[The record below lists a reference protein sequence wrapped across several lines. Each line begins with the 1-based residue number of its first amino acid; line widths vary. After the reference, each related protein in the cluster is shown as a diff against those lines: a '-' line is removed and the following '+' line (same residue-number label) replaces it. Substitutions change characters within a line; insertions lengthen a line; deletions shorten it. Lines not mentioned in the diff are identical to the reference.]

1 MRVFSLVG
9 VALVGV
15 VSGSALAQTTLFGP
29 SAYLSVADSPFATDP
44 GLLVETFEDGL
55 FNLPGVSAVPGAST
69 FTPIVSG
76 PGSFTDSVDADDGL
90 IDGNGSGG
98 HSLSFSPNSPN
109 EQFGVS
115 IVFDPLV
122 IGGFPTRVGFVW
134 TDGSNVGAAKIV
146 TFFGPAGELLGEIG
160 PVSIGDGLFSG
171 TTAEDRFFG
180 AESSVGISRIF
191 FRSPTSGNNF
201 ELDHLQYVAVP
212 EPATLAGLAG
222 LAVIALRR
230 RPARG

>member
-1 MRVFSLVG
+1 MRVLSLAG

-15 VSGSALAQTTLFGP
+15 ASGSAVAQTTLFGP
-29 SAYLSVADSPFATDP
+29 SAYLSVADSPFASDP
-44 GLLVETFEDGL
+44 GLLVETFEDGV
-55 FNLPGVSAVPGAST
+55 FDLPGVSAVPGAST
-69 FTPIVSG
+69 FTPFVSAPG
-76 PGSFTDSVDADDGL
+76 PFNDSVDADDGL
-90 IDGNGSGG
+90 IDGNGAGG
-98 HSLSFSPNSPN
+98 HSLSFTPNTPN

-146 TFFGPAGELLGEIG
+146 TFYGPAGEVVGEIG
-160 PVSIGDGLFSG
+160 PVSIGDGSFG
-171 TTAEDRFFG
+171 NTTAEDRFFG
-180 AESSVGISRIF
+180 AESAAGISRIV

-212 EPATLAGLAG
+212 EPTTLG
-222 LAVIALRR
+222 AVIAGTMLLARR
-230 RPARG
+230 RRA